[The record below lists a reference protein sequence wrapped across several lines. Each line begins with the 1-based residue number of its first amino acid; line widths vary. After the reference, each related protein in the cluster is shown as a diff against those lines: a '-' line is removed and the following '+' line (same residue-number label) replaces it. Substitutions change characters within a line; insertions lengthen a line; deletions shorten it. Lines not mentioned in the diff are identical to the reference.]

1 MFTRIFNANALRTG
15 LIIILALLAGCS
27 ATRFA
32 DRYQPGASEVV
43 LWSDERI
50 PIEPGWRFLGTE
62 TVSVR
67 GDIRDTALSAID
79 HMQSLVFVREGERV
93 PSILLLSRVI
103 KTGDTEVFVFL
114 GGTKTALGDETYRE
128 NSFSLSGET
137 TDQEYRRYLERVR
150 AEGLGVAPNYTVRV
164 LDRLPVDSVLV
175 RVMELTPGDGP
186 SPLPAYG
193 KLYPQERLDPILNN
207 FR

>member
-1 MFTRIFNANALRTG
+1 
-15 LIIILALLAGCS
+15 
-27 ATRFA
+27 
-32 DRYQPGASEVV
+32 
-43 LWSDERI
+43 
-50 PIEPGWRFLGTE
+50 
-62 TVSVR
+62 VR
-67 GDIRDTALSAID
+67 GDIRDTALSALD
-79 HMQSLVFVREGERV
+79 HMQTLVFVREGEGA

-193 KLYPQERLDPILNN
+193 RLYPQERLDPILNN